1 LCDCLLDSERRGIAG
16 VVLASLSVAAILAQQ
31 AFMRRQALAALGA
44 SAVGSLWCAPC
55 RAGEVEAVLAVT
67 ANRHQSAS
75 SVKAHKAP
83 LRSTARAAHAEVE
96 FDDVGLS
103 AGPSARV
110 SAVYVGQDGAARHVP
125 GVVPGD
131 EDEATPVS
139 SQSDQPQLRSGRGEI
154 RRGSLLS
161 AQPETPL
168 SVPSSPA
175 PAPARVSVGPLTRRY
190 SLRNAQSISASPALP
205 AMGPLPGA
213 QPAGRLAPLQPRTL
227 PASDFTLASQTS
239 PPS

>member
-1 LCDCLLDSERRGIAG
+1 
-16 VVLASLSVAAILAQQ
+16 
-31 AFMRRQALAALGA
+31 
-44 SAVGSLWCAPC
+44 
-55 RAGEVEAVLAVT
+55 
-67 ANRHQSAS
+67 
-75 SVKAHKAP
+75 
-83 LRSTARAAHAEVE
+83 
-96 FDDVGLS
+96 
-103 AGPSARV
+103 
-110 SAVYVGQDGAARHVP
+110 VP

-131 EDEATPVS
+131 EDEITSAS

-190 SLRNAQSISASPALP
+190 SLRNPQSISAAPALAAP
-205 AMGPLPGA
+205 LAMGPLPGA

-227 PASDFTLASQTS
+227 PASDFTLSSQTP